1 MVQKGLHSRFQ
12 PQGRYSWQEKAMQQF
27 DCWLVKRYREA
38 WPQ

>member
-1 MVQKGLHSRFQ
+1 MQKGLHSRFQ